1 MAETLLQYL
10 VWAIPSGGIGAAIAW
25 IANRKHRETSEAKAV
40 HDTYKDMYHDISD
53 ELRKLREE
61 NAEINKK
68 FDQVSAES
76 RSLKRS
82 LDRLCRAIE
91 AIQLCPYRAKCP
103 VRAELQDSEHVS
115 SLLDDLGDEG
125 RGRRVAGQRKRDER
139 KKTDGGDGS
148 PIRGDP
154 ADSR

>member
-10 VWAIPSGGIGAAIAW
+10 IWAIPSGGIGAAIAW
-25 IANRKHRETSEAKAV
+25 IANRKHRETTEAKAV
-40 HDTYKDMYHDISD
+40 HDTYKDMYHDISN
-53 ELRKLREE
+53 ELRELREE
-61 NAEINKK
+61 NAAINKK

-103 VRAELQDSEHVS
+103 VRAELQDGGNVAN
-115 SLLDDLGDEG
+115 LLDGLGDEG
-125 RGRRVAGQRKRDER
+125 RGRSVGGQRKRGER
-139 KKTDGGDGS
+139 KKADGGNGS